1 MNVLGI
7 SCFFHDAAAALISAD
22 HGVLA
27 AAEEERFTRRKH
39 DHNFPKHAIDFCL
52 AEANL
57 KPSDVDIVAFYE
69 EPWSK
74 LNRVGYNYLKS
85 LFRSDLN
92 LNSILAGWANQ
103 KLWVADY
110 ITNHLGIGRERIKF
124 FPHHL
129 SHAYSAFGPSGF
141 SSAACLTLDGVGE
154 WETATFG
161 KFENGK
167 YQKFA
172 SHRFP
177 HSLGLMY
184 SAFAEFL
191 GFEVNDGE
199 FKVMGM
205 AAYGSPKYA
214 ERIRRLFQYQK
225 GFKFNLDMSYF
236 SFDRSSSTNLTKKFI
251 SVFGTPRPR
260 DADFLSADSDVGSF
274 TKSKELVI
282 DSQQYYA
289 DIAASLQ
296 EVLETVVLEL
306 VEELYSFTNQ
316 ENLVYAGGVA
326 LNSVLNGRIVLE
338 SSFENVFIQPAAGD
352 NGAAVGA
359 AFCALG
365 SRMHQIRDQV
375 RLKTGS
381 LGKSYGPAE
390 IIEAS
395 KRNKYPHFVEYE
407 ASAALI
413 EEIVERLMKGQ
424 VGAIFRSGFEFG
436 PRALGNRSIIADPRS
451 ADMKARVN
459 HAVKFRE
466 LFRPFA
472 PIVALEAAPELF
484 EFQPATKAKA
494 QPFAYMMAVTKVK
507 TEHQST
513 LEAITHVDGTAR
525 VQVVHSESDPF
536 LYELLTAF
544 GKPSGVPVL
553 MNTSFNRKGEP
564 IVNSPDEALSTFLWT
579 DIDFLVMESFIFFK
593 EIPSK
598 Y

>member
-7 SCFFHDAAAALISAD
+7 SCFFHDSAAALISAD

-92 LNSILAGWANQ
+92 LNSILSGWANQ

-110 ITNHLGIGRERIKF
+110 ITNHLGINRDCIKF

-129 SHAYSAFGPSGF
+129 SHAYSAFGPSGY

-167 YQKFA
+167 YQKIA

-205 AAYGSPKYA
+205 AAYGSPKYT
-214 ERIRRLFQYQK
+214 EKIRRLFQYQK

-236 SFDRSSSTNLTKKFI
+236 SFDRSSSTNLTQKFI
-251 SVFGTPRPR
+251 SVYGTPRLR
-260 DADFLSADSDVGSF
+260 
-274 TKSKELVI
+274 
-282 DSQQYYA
+282 
-289 DIAASLQ
+289 
-296 EVLETVVLEL
+296 
-306 VEELYSFTNQ
+306 
-316 ENLVYAGGVA
+316 
-326 LNSVLNGRIVLE
+326 
-338 SSFENVFIQPAAGD
+338 
-352 NGAAVGA
+352 GA
-359 AFCALG
+359 
-365 SRMHQIRDQV
+365 
-375 RLKTGS
+375 
-381 LGKSYGPAE
+381 
-390 IIEAS
+390 
-395 KRNKYPHFVEYE
+395 
-407 ASAALI
+407 
-413 EEIVERLMKGQ
+413 
-424 VGAIFRSGFEFG
+424 
-436 PRALGNRSIIADPRS
+436 
-451 ADMKARVN
+451 
-459 HAVKFRE
+459 
-466 LFRPFA
+466 
-472 PIVALEAAPELF
+472 
-484 EFQPATKAKA
+484 
-494 QPFAYMMAVTKVK
+494 
-507 TEHQST
+507 
-513 LEAITHVDGTAR
+513 
-525 VQVVHSESDPF
+525 
-536 LYELLTAF
+536 
-544 GKPSGVPVL
+544 
-553 MNTSFNRKGEP
+553 
-564 IVNSPDEALSTFLWT
+564 
-579 DIDFLVMESFIFFK
+579 
-593 EIPSK
+593 
-598 Y
+598 